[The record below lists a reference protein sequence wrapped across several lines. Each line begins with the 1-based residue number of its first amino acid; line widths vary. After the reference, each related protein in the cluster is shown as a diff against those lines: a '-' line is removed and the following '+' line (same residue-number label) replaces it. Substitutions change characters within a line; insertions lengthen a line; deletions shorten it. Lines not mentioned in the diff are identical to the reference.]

1 MDDRLAQV
9 VLSFCAARRRRHL
22 ERQGGTPALTAP
34 AAPAAPTV
42 PGTRAWA
49 ARAAAVAVGA
59 AVLTG
64 VGAANAQ
71 AEEAPA
77 RAGWDGTRYWYKDET
92 GWWRWT
98 RHHAKYQ
105 ARTQAPAREAGDT
118 SSAGRGE
125 PVFRGRSGWDP
136 VDRVYWY
143 RDETGRW
150 RWTSHRSK
158 FEQRHTPTGSTTPSG
173 STDTPA
179 PPKPTGRA
187 TVNRSTS
194 DTASDSTGK
203 PNKDTTGPRTVA
215 PPRGLERAIAFAQ
228 AQVGEPYVW
237 GGEGPNGWDCSGLV
251 QEAYRKA
258 GVTLPRVAV
267 DQYRASTPIT
277 RGQLRRGDLVF
288 WTDSGS
294 VSGVHHVAIYLG
306 DGKYL
311 EAPRPGR
318 NVRVSSFSSYNPNLY
333 GRVG

>member
-1 MDDRLAQV
+1 MDDRLARA
-9 VLSFCAARRRRHL
+9 VLSFRAARRRRHL
-22 ERQGGTPALTAP
+22 ERQDGTPSP
-34 AAPAAPTV
+34 AAPAV
-42 PGTRAWA
+42 PGARGWA

-71 AEEAPA
+71 AEQAPA

-105 ARTQAPAREAGDT
+105 ARTQAAERASAERTQAPARAGDA

-143 RDETGRW
+143 RDESGRW
-150 RWTSHRSK
+150 RWTGHRSK
-158 FEQRHTPTGSTTPSG
+158 FEQRHTLGASTTTRAATNAPAAPGPADRTAATSG
-173 STDTPA
+173 STAKRKD
-179 PPKPTGRA
+179 PTA
-187 TVNRSTS
+187 
-194 DTASDSTGK
+194 
-203 PNKDTTGPRTVA
+203 PRTAA
-215 PPRGLERAIAFAQ
+215 PARGLERAIAFAE

-258 GVTLPRVAV
+258 GIALPRVAV
-267 DQYRASTPIT
+267 DQYRAATPIT
-277 RGQLRRGDLVF
+277 RSQLRRGDLVF

-294 VSGVHHVAIYLG
+294 VSGVHHVAVYLG